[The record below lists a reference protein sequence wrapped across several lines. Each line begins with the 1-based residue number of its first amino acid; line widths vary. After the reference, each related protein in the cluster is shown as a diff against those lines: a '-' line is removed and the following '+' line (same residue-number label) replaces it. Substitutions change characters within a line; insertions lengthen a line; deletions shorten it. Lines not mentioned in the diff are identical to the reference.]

1 MTPRILFF
9 FLYFCVGCTD
19 KATTHFRS
27 HTRAIW
33 YDNCVWSRYRRG
45 NCAPLGSVENGT
57 DNPTSVK
64 SKFHVGRRYCCITA
78 LLLACLVFPRYQ
90 KVVGTTFWSLPFI
103 CSCMTQLWTLRKD
116 AERAPPSEL
125 MFCLANMWR
134 FWTYSSWENRAT
146 NRYPPSFTP
155 RETCCVVGDQKCD
168 AVAVILNE
176 VKSDIAPHSAGVCE
190 ICAHIGESKLK

>member
-1 MTPRILFF
+1 
-9 FLYFCVGCTD
+9 VGCTD

-33 YDNCVWSRYRRG
+33 YDNFVWSRYRRG

-64 SKFHVGRRYCCITA
+64 SKFHVGRQYCCITA

-134 FWTYSSWENRAT
+134 FWMYILVGKTEQQIVIRLRLLRMKLVVLVIKNAT
-146 NRYPPSFTP
+146 RLLRFWMRSNL
-155 RETCCVVGDQKCD
+155 
-168 AVAVILNE
+168 ILRPIALGCA
-176 VKSDIAPHSAGVCE
+176 KS
-190 ICAHIGESKLK
+190 AHI